1 MPPLLVYIR
10 GAIKYAWN
18 GPSSSFYWYV
28 SEYQPRSHQ
37 NLITVAAG
45 LAFWLN
51 TPPRAGE
58 RYLNTGR
65 QGRSPAI
72 MTTPGHTSLVTL
84 RSTLQP
90 GEDRRLCAVCR
101 ALWTVLLLHYL
112 KHKYRVVTW
121 HCVLLLNIAAHH
133 SRKMLHDPHCR
144 GRGGN
149 LDQVVNFQ
157 NYKTAFLPSPHPIIP
172 WWPRPASRYQLPTQQ
187 TSYFYHHS
195 DGNEIRR

>member
-58 RYLNTGR
+58 RYLNTAAAP
-65 QGRSPAI
+65 RSWR
-72 MTTPGHTSLVTL
+72 HRVTL
-84 RSTLQP
+84 HWSLCGQP
-90 GEDRRLCAVCR
+90 CSQERTGDCVLCR

-187 TSYFYHHS
+187 TSYFHTTVT
-195 DGNEIRR
+195 GMEE

>member
-1 MPPLLVYIR
+1 MNTSHGLIKTSSRWLRASHSDSIHR
-10 GAIKYAWN
+10 RELERDIWILGA
-18 GPSSSFYWYV
+18 
-28 SEYQPRSHQ
+28 
-37 NLITVAAG
+37 TAA
-45 LAFWLN
+45 APWSW
-51 TPPRAGE
+51 RH
-58 RYLNTGR
+58 R
-65 QGRSPAI
+65 
-72 MTTPGHTSLVTL
+72 VTL
-84 RSTLQP
+84 HWSLCGQP
-90 GEDRRLCAVCR
+90 CSQERTGDCVLCR

-144 GRGGN
+144 GTGGN

-187 TSYFYHHS
+187 TSYFHTTVT
-195 DGNEIRR
+195 GMEE

>member
-1 MPPLLVYIR
+1 MNTSQGL
-10 GAIKYAWN
+10 IKT
-18 GPSSSFYWYV
+18 SSRWLRASH
-28 SEYQPRSHQ
+28 SESIHRRELERDIWIQPQPRDHDDTGSHFTGHFAV
-37 NLITVAAG
+37 NPAARRG
-45 LAFWLN
+45 
-51 TPPRAGE
+51 
-58 RYLNTGR
+58 
-65 QGRSPAI
+65 
-72 MTTPGHTSLVTL
+72 
-84 RSTLQP
+84 QP
-90 GEDRRLCAVCR
+90 DCVLCR

-144 GRGGN
+144 GTGGN

-195 DGNEIRR
+195 DGNEMIEIRK